1 MEYDIR
7 EPKQQRAILKKE
19 SIIDAGFKCICD
31 NGYHNT
37 NTAEIAK
44 EANVSTGIIYQY
56 FKDKHDILIAGLE
69 KYGEDIFFPIIRIEK
84 VDLKKDFENT
94 MKSMIKEYINNHKI
108 SKVAHE
114 EITSMVHSDSDVAE
128 YFYKKE
134 LESTDRVTNYL
145 LNNGFKD
152 DNLQEKVHISMGL
165 IDNLCHEVI
174 YHKHKK
180 MDYDKMTDLVIELI
194 IGLFKNDIK

>member
-1 MEYDIR
+1 MEYDVR

-19 SIIDAGFKCICD
+19 SIIDAGFKCICEV
-31 NGYHNT
+31 GYHNT

-44 EANVSTGIIYQY
+44 EANFSTGIIYQY

-114 EITSMVHSDSDVAE
+114 EITAMVHSDSDVAE

-134 LESTDRVTNYL
+134 LESTDRVTKYL

-152 DNLQEKVHISMGL
+152 NNLQEKVHISMGL

-180 MDYDKMTDLVIELI
+180 MDYDKMTDLVVDLI
-194 IGLFKNDIK
+194 IGLFKNDI